1 MRTTIHLDDNL
12 LLELRQIAAATGRT
26 LTSVIQ
32 DALRES
38 LSRRRT
44 SNRSPIEL
52 PVFHG
57 TGLLPGV
64 DLHDSA
70 SMLERME
77 SGGDPP

>member
-12 LLELRQIAAATGRT
+12 LAELRRIAADDGRT

-32 DALRES
+32 DALREA
-38 LSRRRT
+38 LSRRQD
-44 SNRSPIEL
+44 SPSAPVEL

-57 TGLLPGV
+57 SGLLPGV

-70 SMLERME
+70 SLLDHME
-77 SGGDPP
+77 TRGGSS

>member
-1 MRTTIHLDDNL
+1 MRTTIHIEDGL
-12 LLELRQIAAATGRT
+12 LAELRQMAAASGRT

-38 LSRRRT
+38 LSRRRKHE
-44 SNRSPIEL
+44 RPPVEL

-64 DLHDSA
+64 DLNDS
-70 SMLERME
+70 SSLLDQME
-77 SGGDPP
+77 TADGSS